1 MIFQGFQIFTIKS
14 RSIKKKGKD
23 SKYKDNAYADYEGKK
38 FTLLSSVSICHA
50 DVLMVETGLRCFDA
64 TPVAYEWLSDL
75 I

>member
-14 RSIKKKGKD
+14 NSSKGGKD